1 MANREKLRIKSALKR
16 SRQNIKSNE
25 LRSPQRAAA
34 RTAVK
39 ADSSAIESGDKSN
52 AEKKFKEA
60 VKILDTMV
68 SKKVIH
74 RNKASRTKSRL
85 NKKVKSL

>member
-16 SRQNIKSNE
+16 SRQNIKRNE

-39 ADSSAIESGDKSN
+39 AVSSAIESGDKDN

-60 VKILDTMV
+60 VKILDQMV